1 MQICVDA
8 LAVTNLSGRRVLLG
22 HLAELIAAHHEQHRF
37 VVLHHWGNRDLI
49 RDLGAPVRWLQ
60 CPGLT
65 RHWTG
70 RLLWQH
76 TLLPLLLRRHHID
89 AVLSPTG
96 GLTPAT
102 ALPQIVLAQNP
113 WCLVASL
120 HRGPAARLKA
130 ALQRH
135 AYRRAQRRAR
145 LLFCNSAFLVR
156 LYARNAGT
164 PPRPEPILANGIDEA
179 IFLAAQPIAR
189 FDARLLEVLTV
200 SVMAPHK
207 AIELVVEAIALL
219 RGRGVAVRLRLV
231 GPWADASYRRR
242 IERQIAALGLADAVL
257 IQGRVSE
264 VELHGFFRR
273 ARVFVLLSRCE
284 SFGLPA
290 VEAQAFGTP
299 SVVADLGA
307 PPEIAGPGGLVVP
320 PEDPAA
326 AAAALQSLLC
336 DANAWAQASASAVAN
351 AERFRWSTVSRPLVH
366 CLEQW
371 NQSGSVDPG

>member
-1 MQICVDA
+1 MRIAVDA

-22 HLAELIAAHHEQHRF
+22 HLAELAAAHREQHRF
-37 VVLHHWGNRDLI
+37 VVLHHRGNRDLI
-49 RDLGAPVRWLQ
+49 RDLGAPVRWME

-76 TLLPLLLRRHHID
+76 TLLPLLLRRLRID
-89 AVLSPTG
+89 LVLCPTG
-96 GLTPAT
+96 ALTPAT

-113 WCLVASL
+113 WCLVPTL
-120 HRGPAARLKA
+120 QRGPVARLKA

-145 LLFCNSAFLVR
+145 VLFCNSAFLAR
-156 LYARNAGT
+156 LYARNART
-164 PPRPEPILANGIDEA
+164 PPRPEPILANGIDAA
-179 IFLAAQPIAR
+179 IFRAALPIAP
-189 FDARLLEVLTV
+189 FEARPLEVLSV

-231 GPWADASYRRR
+231 GPWADDGYRHR
-242 IERQIAALGLADAVL
+242 IERQIGALGLADAAV
-257 IQGRVSE
+257 IQGRVKE
-264 VELHGFFRR
+264 ADLHALYRQ
-273 ARVFVLLSRCE
+273 ARVFTLLSRCE

-299 SVVADLGA
+299 SVVADVGA

-326 AAAALQSLLC
+326 AADALQRLLC
-336 DANAWAQASASAVAN
+336 DPQVWEEASARACAN
-351 AERFRWSTVSRPLVH
+351 AERFRWSTVSRPLVQ
-366 CLEQW
+366 CLQQW
-371 NQSGSVDPG
+371 DQSAPVHRR